1 MARGLPLSATAVGL
15 HLLQWVGFCVPEMT
29 PSDAF
34 AAIALAAVAC
44 DGRVDPHEAAMLRD
58 QLEGRHPYR
67 ECSEE
72 SMGLLFEGLL
82 EQLHAEGW
90 RALISQA
97 IPVLTASQRE
107 TALAMA
113 AHLIHGDRR
122 VNTEEIRLLGEL
134 AVQMGL
140 ADGRAEQILG
150 VIAVLHND
158 SLDPRVDSFRDR
170 PGRQT

>member
-1 MARGLPLSATAVGL
+1 VGL
-15 HLLQWVGFCVPEMT
+15 NLLQWISFSLPVMT
-29 PSDAF
+29 PAEAF

-44 DGRVDPHEAAMLRD
+44 DGMVDAQEAAMLRV
-58 QLEGRHPYR
+58 QLEGRHPFR
-67 ECSEE
+67 ERSEE
-72 SMGLLFEGLL
+72 SMGVLFEGLL
-82 EQLHAEGW
+82 DQLQAEGW
-90 RALISQA
+90 RTLISRA

-140 ADGRAEQILG
+140 ADGRAEQILE

-158 SLDPRVDSFRDR
+158 SLDPRVDSLRDR